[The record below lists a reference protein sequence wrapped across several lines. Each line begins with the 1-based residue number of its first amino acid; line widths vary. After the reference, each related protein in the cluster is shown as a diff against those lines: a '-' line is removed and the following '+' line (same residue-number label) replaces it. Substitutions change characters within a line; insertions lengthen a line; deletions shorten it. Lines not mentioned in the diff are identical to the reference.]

1 MFTLVARL
9 ALAAAVLALL
19 APNADA
25 QSNKKRPSLQERCAK
40 TKDPVKCTC
49 IFRSGGRVYHRPG
62 GRPGVGIDSMANV
75 DRYIACMRRSG
86 RPGG

>member
-1 MFTLVARL
+1 MLPTVAKL
-9 ALAAAVLALL
+9 ALAAAMLVLL
-19 APNADA
+19 APSADA
-25 QSNKKRPSLQERCAK
+25 QSKKLQQACAK

-49 IFRSGGRVYHRPG
+49 LFRSGARFYHRPG

-86 RPGG
+86 RASG